1 MSQALASRFER
12 EPSQSAEASTA
23 GGAHTEHQAADED
36 EQIQLPL
43 ALDETHSLCFFG
55 NPATW

>member
-1 MSQALASRFER
+1 MSQALTACFEI
-12 EPSQSAEASTA
+12 EPSQSAEASAA
-23 GGAHTEHQAADED
+23 GRAHAEHQAADED

-43 ALDETHSLCFFG
+43 ALDETHALCFFG